1 MTTVAAVESSEVVA
15 EQVRKATV
23 LNEEALAVE
32 VVDRR
37 RDGGPTRWPN
47 LAERVDGG
55 GEEVTVATPVAAEER
70 AEPGQSAVLVAAAQQ
85 KLGRAHRARGEDH
98 DACADL
104 AGDERTVLDPLEADP
119 VAVRL
124 GLDDAGDVERPH
136 LGLTGLGLRI
146 QGEVITRKTGVDLGS
161 LMAVGVAAK
170 LGQIQGRLSVAAL
183 GMSSPEITALFPLPS
198 VIDETSIQRALEAIA
213 VIKSK
218 LSDTATTL
226 TPQFVAVRITN
237 PEAFGSI

>member
-1 MTTVAAVESSEVVA
+1 VPSRECSAPFLPDDGGDPLGEGGDGLRLVQAQRFRDDGPIGDVEVAVA
-15 EQVRKATV
+15 EDLTG
-23 LNEEALAVE
+23 
-32 VVDRR
+32 VV
-37 RDGGPTRWPN
+37 T
-47 LAERVDGG
+47 
-55 GEEVTVATPVAAEER
+55 
-70 AEPGQSAVLVAAAQQ
+70 
-85 KLGRAHRARGEDH
+85 
-98 DACADL
+98 
-104 AGDERTVLDPLEADP
+104 
-119 VAVRL
+119 VRL

-198 VIDETSIQRALEAIA
+198 VIVETSIQRALEAIA

-218 LSDTATTL
+218 LGDTATTL